1 MTGSGS
7 QTGKRFRELAR
18 ALQRRKSFHLRPF
31 NRSLHRC
38 MACNHDQDMDVE
50 TGAQIAAGR
59 SLEIAIV
66 WQLRQPRIDSGYCDL
81 RVEVEATSVRT
92 PPGDR
97 PDR

>member
-1 MTGSGS
+1 
-7 QTGKRFRELAR
+7 
-18 ALQRRKSFHLRPF
+18 
-31 NRSLHRC
+31 